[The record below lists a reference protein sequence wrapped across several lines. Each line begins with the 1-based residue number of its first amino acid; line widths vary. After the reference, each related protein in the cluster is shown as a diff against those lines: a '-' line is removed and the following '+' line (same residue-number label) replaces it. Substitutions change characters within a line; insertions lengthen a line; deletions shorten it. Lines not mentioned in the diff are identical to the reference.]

1 MAALKNIR
9 QFLKKHT
16 VALLLLAVA
25 LTLSTGTLWAKYAQN
40 VTVTKGLN
48 LTVTMETKTYTIEKS
63 KMGAALKGLAT
74 KPTTLMFIKGDDA
87 VLAELTSKVD
97 IAASDSGPIG
107 VYQSKDKTTVYIAP
121 SDGSSAVM
129 YAPTDCSQFLYAD
142 NQVLG
147 SSQLTEINLANLDT
161 SHTTNMQNMFRGNW
175 GLLVLSFG
183 ENFDTSNVTNMQY
196 MFYSNKKLTS
206 LDLSGFN
213 TSNVTTMKA
222 MFGGCGVLSTLD
234 LRSFNTSKVTDMNW
248 MFHWCYALTSINFGQ
263 TFYTSNVTDMGA
275 MFTNCQTLTS
285 LDLSSFNTAKV
296 KDMGLMFNGCENLE
310 VIYAGESFNTKSY
323 SSSSTRVFY
332 GCTKLKGGAGTTY
345 SDSRVNKTYARID
358 GGTASPGY
366 FTAKTATS
374 NAKTVSLDLS
384 GLTKITAST
393 TDDVQQPGTAEAAP
407 SAGAADT
414 KTVWIDPR
422 DLSNITADKAA

>member
-1 MAALKNIR
+1 MLYSRIKGVAALKNIR

-48 LTVTMETKTYTIEKS
+48 LTVTMETKTYTVDKD
-63 KMGAALKGLAT
+63 KMRDALKALKDDA
-74 KPTTLMFIKGDDA
+74 PTTLKFVKGNDA
-87 VLAELTSKVD
+87 ALTGLTSS
-97 IAASDSGPIG
+97 ASIQATGSGEIG
-107 VYQSKDKTTVYIAP
+107 VYLSADKTTVYIAP

-129 YAPTDCSQFLYAD
+129 YAPTDCYRFLYAD
-142 NQVLG
+142 DKVLG
-147 SSQLTEINLANLDT
+147 SRQLTEINLVNLDT
-161 SHTTNMQNMFRGNW
+161 SHTTNMQDMFRGNW

-222 MFGGCGVLSTLD
+222 LFGGCEVLSTLD
-234 LRSFNTSKVTDMNW
+234 LRSFNTSKVTDMYW

-263 TFYTSNVTDMGA
+263 TFYTSNVTDMKA
-275 MFTNCQTLTS
+275 MFTNCKTLTS

-296 KDMGLMFNGCENLE
+296 KDMSLMFNGCENLE
-310 VIYAGESFNTKSY
+310 VIYAGESFNTKSES
-323 SSSSTRVFY
+323 SSSSTKVFM
-332 GCTKLKGGAGTTY
+332 AAPN
-345 SDSRVNKTYARID
+345 SRVAREQRI
-358 GGTASPGY
+358 AIP
-366 FTAKTATS
+366 
-374 NAKTVSLDLS
+374 V
-384 GLTKITAST
+384 
-393 TDDVQQPGTAEAAP
+393 
-407 SAGAADT
+407 
-414 KTVWIDPR
+414 
-422 DLSNITADKAA
+422 